1 MKNLS
6 RVFVFVVFTLGFSA
20 CSIAVEKNAA
30 STLMVE
36 VEFSGDIYSIKR
48 AWVIDK
54 ALPSFT
60 SAGNR
65 AGDVVITISDSNE
78 SIIASSKIRNPR
90 ILRGPL
96 MPPEERAKMGADYI
110 DSHSTIILDSGSF
123 IVRLPY
129 TADVQYLN
137 FVESKKGISAMG
149 QTVESKQRLDLS
161 TYLGK

>member
-1 MKNLS
+1 MKSLS
-6 RVFVFVVFTLGFSA
+6 RVFVFIVFALGFSA
-20 CSIAVEKNAA
+20 CSVAVEKNAA

-54 ALPSFT
+54 TLPSFV

-65 AGDVVITISDSNE
+65 AGDVIVTISDSDE
-78 SIIASSKIRNPR
+78 IIIASSNIRNPR

-110 DSHSTIILDSGSF
+110 DGHNTIILDSGSF

-129 TADVQYLN
+129 TANVQYLN
-137 FVESKKGISAMG
+137 FVESKKGISAMN
-149 QTVESKQRLDLS
+149 QTVASKQRLDLS
-161 TYLGK
+161 TYLDK